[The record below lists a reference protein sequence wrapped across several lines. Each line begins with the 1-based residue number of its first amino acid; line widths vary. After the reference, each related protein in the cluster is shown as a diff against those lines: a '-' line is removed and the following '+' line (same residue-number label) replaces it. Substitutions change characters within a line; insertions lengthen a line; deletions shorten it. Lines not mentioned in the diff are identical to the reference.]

1 MRSHYLRFLKGIKDG
16 FLGHRWQLKM
26 NNYYNAQSFRERGH
40 ERELPSEFI
49 IRRIIYTRMLL
60 TVDAG
65 GPLEVFYIMRKAP
78 VSWGPI
84 LLLGSIKDSS
94 ELYSRVTEHEEAL
107 LEAYRVSKG
116 GNTSS
121 IDHIVTQLK
130 QMGFLQERHSLQQ
143 RANTVDSYATNSESL
158 PFDVIAPASL
168 DDLSSGQHV
177 LHEAYQVLQQKQR
190 PPPKGGYP
198 FSKNDHV
205 TTKMGRMP
213 PSPCKCCGS
222 SNHWDKECPDYNTLM
237 ERVWRSANV
246 VEIWLDDG
254 PEKAY
259 ASAYSIL
266 LNKKLSNHT
275 TFQLEEP
282 ESNTHQGFK
291 QALIS
296 SQSSAEKASKSSVA
310 EAYNASRRTTI
321 EEVIDEDWIAHLS
334 KPKSPKHLLEIVD
347 EFTLPESADSEKIE
361 PNFRSPP
368 HHSESVE
375 PPTSSLQ
382 NEDVTTKEASSS
394 STTTGPPSKDARIKL
409 KRRRFTPAGSSA
421 VGVSVVA
428 VQGWV
433 GSMRNDQT
441 DLQLDSCAD
450 VTLISQ
456 EYLES
461 LEDRPQCQKGLKMD
475 LWQLTDKDAKIQGY
489 VRIPIFMESAEGVI
503 LKTEAEAYVVPN
515 MTIPILL
522 GEDYHLNYELTVA
535 HRIDFKTVVN
545 FSGVPHSVPARGV
558 SHTGDFGRMRQSAS
572 AVASFIKS
580 KLHKRKKAKK
590 ARDKKKFRVEQ
601 RTIRASED
609 CRLRPDECRR
619 IRVDGHFNEDR
630 TWLVEKNLLA
640 SANDSTFIVPNILI
654 SASNP
659 WIPVSNPS
667 PHPRMIRKGDV
678 LGYLVDP
685 QEFFDSPN
693 SKEEFE
699 KLARSAQAI
708 AAIIAISEKS
718 QGEVPLQTS
727 PAEDDKAP
735 EDQTDKVRDEEEES
749 FGPKTAELPDLMT
762 YPSEKMEEFLDVGS
776 LPEHLRERAWEM
788 LKRRQRAF
796 GFDSRLGHHPSKVHI
811 RTVDGQVPIAVPM
824 YGASPAKRAIIDKQ
838 LNKWFEQDVIEPSK
852 SPWSAPV
859 VIAYRNGK
867 PRFCVNYRKLN
878 AATTPD
884 EFPIPRQSEIL
895 SSLSG
900 AQVLSSLDALSGFTQ
915 LEMHEDDVEKTAF
928 RTHRGLFQFKRMP
941 FSLQNGPSIFQQV
954 MQGILAPYLW
964 IFCLVYIDDIVI
976 YPKTYEDH
984 MDHLDKVLV
993 RIRI

>member
-1 MRSHYLRFLKGIKDG
+1 MLFGQVSIL
-16 FLGHRWQLKM
+16 
-26 NNYYNAQSFRERGH
+26 NAS
-40 ERELPSEFI
+40 
-49 IRRIIYTRMLL
+49 
-60 TVDAG
+60 D
-65 GPLEVFYIMRKAP
+65 
-78 VSWGPI
+78 
-84 LLLGSIKDSS
+84 
-94 ELYSRVTEHEEAL
+94 
-107 LEAYRVSKG
+107 
-116 GNTSS
+116 
-121 IDHIVTQLK
+121 
-130 QMGFLQERHSLQQ
+130 
-143 RANTVDSYATNSESL
+143 NST
-158 PFDVIAPASL
+158 
-168 DDLSSGQHV
+168 GW
-177 LHEAYQVLQQKQR
+177 
-190 PPPKGGYP
+190 
-198 FSKNDHV
+198 
-205 TTKMGRMP
+205 
-213 PSPCKCCGS
+213 CKCCGS

-237 ERVWRSANV
+237 ERVRRSANV
-246 VEIWLDDG
+246 VEIWLDDR

-259 ASAYSIL
+259 TSAYSIL

-282 ESNTHQGFK
+282 ECNTHQGFK

-296 SQSSAEKASKSSVA
+296 LQSSAEKASKSSVA
-310 EAYNASRRTTI
+310 EAYNASRWTTI

-334 KPKSPKHLLEIVD
+334 KLKSPKHLLEIVD
-347 EFTLPESADSEKIE
+347 EFSLPESADSEKIE

-409 KRRRFTPAGSSA
+409 KRRRFTPVGSLA

-441 DLQLDSCAD
+441 DLRLDSCAD

-461 LEDRPQCQKGLKMD
+461 LKDRPQCQKGLKMD

-558 SHTGDFGRMRQSAS
+558 SRTGNFGRMRQSAS

-590 ARDKKKFRVEQ
+590 ARDKKKFGVEQ

-609 CRLRPDECRR
+609 CWLRPDECRR

-640 SANDSTFIVPNILI
+640 SANDSTFIVPNVLI

-685 QEFFDSPN
+685 QE
-693 SKEEFE
+693 
-699 KLARSAQAI
+699 
-708 AAIIAISEKS
+708 
-718 QGEVPLQTS
+718 
-727 PAEDDKAP
+727 
-735 EDQTDKVRDEEEES
+735 
-749 FGPKTAELPDLMT
+749 
-762 YPSEKMEEFLDVGS
+762 
-776 LPEHLRERAWEM
+776 
-788 LKRRQRAF
+788 
-796 GFDSRLGHHPSKVHI
+796 
-811 RTVDGQVPIAVPM
+811 
-824 YGASPAKRAIIDKQ
+824 
-838 LNKWFEQDVIEPSK
+838 
-852 SPWSAPV
+852 
-859 VIAYRNGK
+859 
-867 PRFCVNYRKLN
+867 
-878 AATTPD
+878 
-884 EFPIPRQSEIL
+884 
-895 SSLSG
+895 
-900 AQVLSSLDALSGFTQ
+900 
-915 LEMHEDDVEKTAF
+915 
-928 RTHRGLFQFKRMP
+928 
-941 FSLQNGPSIFQQV
+941 
-954 MQGILAPYLW
+954 
-964 IFCLVYIDDIVI
+964 
-976 YPKTYEDH
+976 
-984 MDHLDKVLV
+984 
-993 RIRI
+993 